1 MIETGVTDNELIGW
15 ENLLDNVPDEL
26 GFDLFDDQGAA
37 TASGADSMDSCL
49 SIEDIEQYLMN
60 DESNSDK
67 PVEERHDALTNDFF
81 SDLFLDSPHGSWFVS
96 ENLSKDSSS
105 SPDSVVAEEER
116 EDSSGEKNN
125 LLASPDSVVVEAR
138 EEEREEDS
146 YHEKNYTQINEDK
159 GGDDGE
165 TDDHVD
171 KKRKRLIRNRD
182 AAVRSRERKKMYLK
196 DLELKSKYCEA
207 ECKRLGTLLQCC
219 LAENQALRLS
229 LHNSKAYDASRNKQ
243 ESAVLLLE
251 SLLLGSLLGY
261 LGIIYLLVL
270 DSQFLTNLEVA
281 LREEVDDEEWESIV
295 TRKLVM
301 EPCKIQLFDLFMMSK
316 RCKASRPRMRLR
328 IIESSSC
335 LLSKTPR
342 IPVFSLVS

>member
-15 ENLLDNVPDEL
+15 ENLLDNVPDDL
-26 GFDLFDDQGAA
+26 GFDLFDDPGAA
-37 TASGADSMDSCL
+37 TASAAGSMDSCF

-67 PVEERHDALTNDFF
+67 PVEERHDALTDDFF
-81 SDLFLDSPHGSWFVS
+81 SDLFLVSPHGSWFVS

-105 SPDSVVAEEER
+105 SPE
-116 EDSSGEKNN
+116 
-125 LLASPDSVVVEAR
+125 SVVVEAR
-138 EEEREEDS
+138 EEEREEDC

-165 TDDHVD
+165 TDDPVD

-196 DLELKSKYCEA
+196 DLELKSKYYEA

-281 LREEVDDEEWESIV
+281 LREEVDDEELESVV
-295 TRKLVM
+295 TTKLVM

-316 RCKASRPRMRLR
+316 RCKASRSRMRLR